1 MFKKIVVFGSSGA
14 IGQALCSN
22 LSKNY
27 PSSEIFAFSRT
38 LQQSNLS
45 NVFEYE
51 VDYQDENSLKH
62 CSEISSKNCDI
73 DLVIV
78 AIGILHSSNIMPEK
92 AISQLSF
99 EKFYKIF
106 EINTI
111 YPAMIGKY
119 FIPKLNKDRKSVFAA
134 LSARVGSISDNR
146 VGGWYSYRSSKAA
159 LNMIVKNFSIETN
172 RNNKNAIIVGLHPG
186 TVASSLSKP
195 FQGNVEKSKL
205 FNPDFSATKL
215 ISVLE
220 ELSKNSSGKC
230 FAWDGKEIF
239 P

>member
-14 IGQALCSN
+14 IGRALCTN

-27 PSSEIFAFSRT
+27 PSSEIFAFSRAFQH
-38 LQQSNLS
+38 LNLK
-45 NVFEYE
+45 NVFEHE
-51 VDYQDENSLKH
+51 VDYKDENSLKIS
-62 CSEISSKNCDI
+62 SEISSQNGDI

-78 AIGILHSSNIMPEK
+78 AIGILHNSNFMPEK

-99 EKFYKIF
+99 EKFYTTF
-106 EINTI
+106 EVNTI
-111 YPAMIGKY
+111 FPAMIGKY
-119 FIPKLNKDRKSVFAA
+119 FIPKLNKNKKSVFAA
-134 LSARVGSISDNR
+134 LSARVGSISDNMI
-146 VGGWYSYRSSKAA
+146 GGWYSYRSSKSA
-159 LNMIVKNFSIETN
+159 LNMIIKNFSIEIK

-205 FNPDFSATKL
+205 FKPEYAATNL